1 MRRQRGVC
9 VCFSCEWFV
18 EPTASGCADSVI
30 LLGSDA
36 AATVQQASFLE
47 KLQLAA
53 RRVHAYMD
61 TAHPL

>member
-1 MRRQRGVC
+1 MGGVC
-9 VCFSCEWFV
+9 VFPEWFV

-47 KLQLAA
+47 KLQLTVG
-53 RRVHAYMD
+53 RVHAYMD
-61 TAHPL
+61 TAPPL